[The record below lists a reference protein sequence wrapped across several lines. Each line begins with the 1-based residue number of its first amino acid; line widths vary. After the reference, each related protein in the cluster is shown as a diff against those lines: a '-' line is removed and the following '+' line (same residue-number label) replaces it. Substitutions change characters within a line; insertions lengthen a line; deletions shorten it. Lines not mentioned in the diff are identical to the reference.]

1 MSGELEYHPYAD
13 VFPLTEGKE
22 FDDLVNDI
30 KKQGLIS
37 PIVLYQGKILDG
49 RNRYRA
55 MLQLGFPEKR
65 ILKHCTERGDIEN
78 PLNFVIGANIRRR
91 HLTAEDKRKALEL
104 LIKANPEQS
113 DRQIAA
119 AAHMSPTTVG
129 AARSE
134 MEEKGEVSK
143 LDTRVDAKGVKQPAK
158 KKASHTPLAKAKDA
172 LEANPGVDAKQL
184 KKISGAPIAECKR
197 GYQGGR
203 ARGRVGETRGRDQ
216 AARRRAA

>member
-55 MLQLGFPEKR
+55 MLQLGFPRKR

-78 PLNFVIGANIRRR
+78 ALNFVIGAIIRRR
-91 HLTAEDKRKALEL
+91 HLTTEQKRAALQA
-104 LIKANPEQS
+104 LISANPQKS
-113 DRQIAA
+113 DR
-119 AAHMSPTTVG
+119 
-129 AARSE
+129 E
-134 MEEKGEVSK
+134 
-143 LDTRVDAKGVKQPAK
+143 L
-158 KKASHTPLAKAKDA
+158 AKDA
-172 LEANPGVDAKQL
+172 GVSHPTVAKARAEGEATGKVLPVEA
-184 KKISGAPIAECKR
+184 
-197 GYQGGR
+197 
-203 ARGRVGETRGRDQ
+203 RVGADKKTRKAPTAQ
-216 AARRRAA
+216 QLVERAAKREE